1 MSSVPLDQIPAPHDA
16 ATLTLVDQLVQWGR
30 HRIDERV
37 FRPGMRMPSI
47 RKLAL
52 DKGVSRFTVVEAYER
67 LVAQGYLDSRRGS
80 GFYVRERVAAAAPG
94 AGRGGNPTDGGAD
107 GRVGGGGTGAGGAG
121 AAAGSPPAEAG
132 PVPGAIDVVWLLRN
146 MLHSSTRPEKGPGL
160 GYLPARWLDGE
171 LITGALR
178 SLGRQSGTQQLSFGT
193 PQGFLPLRQ
202 QLQTRLAELEIGAA
216 PEQIVTV
223 SGVTQA
229 IDLLARLY
237 VAPGDMVL
245 VGDPAWFQM
254 FGRFASQGARL
265 VGVPYTPE
273 GPDLDALESLVAA
286 WRPKMLVIN
295 SVLQNPTGTSLS
307 AAQAFRV
314 LRLAEQYDFI
324 VVEDDIYGDLCPAG
338 YPATRL
344 ASLDQLRRV
353 IYLGSFS
360 KTLAPNLRVGF
371 IAAAPGLAKAVAD
384 QKMLVG
390 MTSPEL
396 NERVLYRVLTEGQ
409 YRRHVERL
417 RGRLDGVREKAA
429 RMLERVGMRLFCTP
443 GAGMFLWADTG
454 VDADGLTA
462 AGHEAGFLLAPGS
475 LFSPYQSPTT
485 FLRFNVANC
494 GDPALP
500 AFLAR
505 YLDGVGRRAANGAGP
520 AAGEAGARAP
530 A

>member
-16 ATLTLVDQLVQWGR
+16 ATTTLVDQLVQWGR
-30 HRIDERV
+30 RRIEERV

-80 GFYVRERVAAAAPG
+80 GFYVRERLAAVAPLERRAAASGVDA
-94 AGRGGNPTDGGAD
+94 N
-107 GRVGGGGTGAGGAG
+107 G
-121 AAAGSPPAEAG
+121 AAEPAPP
-132 PVPGAIDVVWLLRN
+132 PTLDVVWLLRN
-146 MLHSSTRPEKGPGL
+146 MLHSSTHPEKGPGL

-171 LITGALR
+171 LLAGAMR
-178 SLGRQSGTQQLSFGT
+178 SLGRQSGAQLLGFGS

-202 QLQTRLAELEIGAA
+202 QLQTRLAEFEIGAT
-216 PEQIVTV
+216 PEQFVLV
-223 SGVTQA
+223 SGITQA

-237 VAPGDMVL
+237 VQPGDTVV

-265 VGVPYTPE
+265 VGMPYTPE
-273 GPDLDALESLVAA
+273 GPDLDALETLVQT
-286 WRPKMLVIN
+286 WRPKLLVIN
-295 SVLQNPTGTSLS
+295 SVLQNPTGTSLT
-307 AAQAFRV
+307 AAQAFRI

-324 VVEDDIYGDLCPAG
+324 VVEDDIYGDLCPTG

-371 IAAAPGLAKAVAD
+371 IASALDVAQAVAD

-396 NERVLYRVLTEGQ
+396 NERVLFRVLTEGH

-417 RGRLDGVREKAA
+417 RARLDAVRDKAA
-429 RMLERVGMRLFCTP
+429 RMLERAGCKLFIAP
-443 GAGMFLWADTG
+443 GAGMFLWTDTA
-454 VDADGLTA
+454 VDADALTA
-462 AGHEAGFLLAPGS
+462 AGHEAGFLLTPGS
-475 LFSPYQSPTT
+475 LFSPHQSPTT
-485 FLRFNVANC
+485 WMRFNIANC

-500 AFLAR
+500 TFLAD
-505 YLDGVGRRAANGAGP
+505 YLDGAARRA
-520 AAGEAGARAP
+520 
-530 A
+530 

>member
-16 ATLTLVDQLVQWGR
+16 ATVTLVDQLVQWGR
-30 HRIDERV
+30 RRIEERV

-80 GFYVRERVAAAAPG
+80 GFFVRERLAAVASVTPMDRRAAAA
-94 AGRGGNPTDGGAD
+94 AD
-107 GRVGGGGTGAGGAG
+107 GV
-121 AAAGSPPAEAG
+121 AAVEAHQPPT
-132 PVPGAIDVVWLLRN
+132 IDVVWLLRN
-146 MLHSSTRPEKGPGL
+146 MLHQSTHPEKGPGL

-171 LITGALR
+171 LLAGAMR
-178 SLGRQSGTQQLSFGT
+178 SLGRQSGSQLLGFGS

-202 QLQTRLAELEIGAA
+202 QLQTRMAEMEIGAT
-216 PEQIVTV
+216 PEQIVLV
-223 SGVTQA
+223 SGITQA
-229 IDLLARLY
+229 IDLLARIY
-237 VAPGDMVL
+237 VLPGDTVI

-265 VGVPYTPE
+265 VGVPYTPD
-273 GPDLDALESLVAA
+273 GPDLDALEALVET

-295 SVLQNPTGTSLS
+295 SVLQNPTGTSLT
-307 AAQAFRV
+307 AAQAFRI

-324 VVEDDIYGDLCPAG
+324 VVEDDIYGDLCPSG

-360 KTLAPNLRVGF
+360 KTLAPNLRVGY
-371 IAAAPGLAKAVAD
+371 IACANDVAQAVAD

-396 NERVLYRVLTEGQ
+396 NERVLFRVLTEGH

-417 RGRLDGVREKAA
+417 RARLDAVRDKAA
-429 RMLERVGMRLFCTP
+429 RMLERTGCKLFAAP

-454 VDADGLTA
+454 VDADALTA
-462 AGHEAGFLLAPGS
+462 AGHEAGFLLTPGS
-475 LFSPYQSPTT
+475 LFSPHQSPTT
-485 FLRFNVANC
+485 WMRFNIANC
-494 GDPALP
+494 ADPSLP
-500 AFLAR
+500 GFLSG
-505 YLDGVGRRAANGAGP
+505 YLDGVARRG
-520 AAGEAGARAP
+520 
-530 A
+530 

>member
-30 HRIDERV
+30 RRIEERV

-80 GFYVRERVAAAAPG
+80 GFYVRERLALVTGGERQPVAAGVPARADAVAAP
-94 AGRGGNPTDGGAD
+94 APPT
-107 GRVGGGGTGAGGAG
+107 
-121 AAAGSPPAEAG
+121 
-132 PVPGAIDVVWLLRN
+132 IDVVWLLRN
-146 MLHSSTRPEKGPGL
+146 MLHTSTRPEKGPGL

-171 LITGALR
+171 LLTGAMR
-178 SLGRQSGTQQLSFGT
+178 SLGRQSGTQLLGFGS

-202 QLQTRLAELEIGAA
+202 QLQTRMAELEIGAT
-216 PEQIVTV
+216 PEQIVLV
-223 SGVTQA
+223 SGITQA
-229 IDLLARLY
+229 IDLLARIY
-237 VAPGDMVL
+237 VQPGDTVI

-265 VGVPYTPE
+265 VGMPYTPE
-273 GPDLDALESLVAA
+273 GPDLDALEALVET

-295 SVLQNPTGTSLS
+295 SVLQNPTGTSLT
-307 AAQAFRV
+307 AAQAFRI

-360 KTLAPNLRVGF
+360 KTLAPNLRVGY
-371 IAAAPGLAKAVAD
+371 IASALDVTQAVAD

-396 NERVLYRVLTEGQ
+396 NERVLYRVLTEGH

-417 RGRLDGVREKAA
+417 RGRLDGVRDKAA
-429 RMLERVGMRLFCTP
+429 RMLERAGLRLFAAP
-443 GAGMFLWADTG
+443 GAGMFLWADAG
-454 VDADGLTA
+454 VDADALTA
-462 AGHEAGFLLAPGS
+462 AGHEAGFLLTPGS
-475 LFSPYQSPTT
+475 LFSPHQSPTT
-485 FLRFNVANC
+485 WMRFNIANC

-500 AFLAR
+500 AFLAD
-505 YLDGVGRRAANGAGP
+505 YLEGVARRGGGAQT
-520 AAGEAGARAP
+520 
-530 A
+530 

>member
-16 ATLTLVDQLVQWGR
+16 ATLTLVDQLVQWAR
-30 HRIDERV
+30 RRIEERV

-80 GFYVRERVAAAAPG
+80 GFYVRERVANVAAIE
-94 AGRGGNPTDGGAD
+94 R
-107 GRVGGGGTGAGGAG
+107 RAG
-121 AAAGSPPAEAG
+121 AANGAQEEAPP
-132 PVPGAIDVVWLLRN
+132 PPPTLDVVWLLRN
-146 MLHSSTRPEKGPGL
+146 MLHSSTHPEKGPGL

-171 LITGALR
+171 LISGALR
-178 SLGRQSGTQQLSFGT
+178 SLGRQSGTQMLGFGS

-202 QLQTRLAELEIGAA
+202 QLQTRLAELEIGAS
-216 PEQIVTV
+216 PEQIVLV
-223 SGVTQA
+223 SGITQA

-237 VAPGDMVL
+237 MQPGDTVV

-265 VGVPYTPE
+265 VGMPYTPE
-273 GPDLDALESLVAA
+273 GPDLDALESLVET
-286 WRPKMLVIN
+286 WRPKMLVVN
-295 SVLQNPTGTSLS
+295 SVLQNPTGTSLT
-307 AAQAFRV
+307 AAQAFRI

-371 IAAAPGLAKAVAD
+371 IASGLDVAQAVSD

-396 NERVLYRVLTEGQ
+396 NERVLYRVLTEGH

-417 RGRLDGVREKAA
+417 RGRLDGVRDKAA
-429 RMLERVGMRLFCTP
+429 RMLERAGLRLFTAP
-443 GAGMFLWADTG
+443 GAGMFLWTDTG
-454 VDADGLTA
+454 VDADALTA
-462 AGHEAGFLLAPGS
+462 AGHEAGFLLTPGS
-475 LFSPYQSPTT
+475 LFSPHQSPTT
-485 FLRFNVANC
+485 WMRFNVANC
-494 GDPALP
+494 GDPALS
-500 AFLAR
+500 AFLTS
-505 YLDGVGRRAANGAGP
+505 YLDGVARRGTGTGP
-520 AAGEAGARAP
+520 
-530 A
+530 